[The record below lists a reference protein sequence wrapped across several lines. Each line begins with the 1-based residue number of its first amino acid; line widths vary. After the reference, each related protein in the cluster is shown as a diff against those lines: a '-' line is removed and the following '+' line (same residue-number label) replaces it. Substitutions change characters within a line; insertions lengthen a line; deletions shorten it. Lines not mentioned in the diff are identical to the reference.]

1 MAYNRSKKG
10 YNLDPSF
17 LARGGPKTGLR
28 APDFGVSRNEIW
40 SPVGSSFFFARKRS
54 IKAPETATTTGAIL
68 IKVIRYTRFR
78 YVRPRTG
85 GSCHMSTSV
94 VIEPINSFR
103 LDRSNCADLR
113 NDAAQKQAP
122 LPILINVAR
131 VKAMFTQTDARNQT
145 DGTYSHINAPGL
157 QQVRSICA
165 ELQSHVHNP
174 FYQPEVLGPTNLLC
188 TCDLMA
194 GKTPHTP
201 KLVK

>member
-1 MAYNRSKKG
+1 MRYG
-10 YNLDPSF
+10 HPWDPFF
-17 LARGGPKTGLR
+17 LAR
-28 APDFGVSRNEIW
+28 E
-40 SPVGSSFFFARKRS
+40 RS
-54 IKAPETATTTGAIL
+54 IKAPETATTTEAIL

-78 YVRPRTG
+78 YVRPRKW
-85 GSCHMSTSV
+85 GSCHMNTSV

-122 LPILINVAR
+122 LPVLINVAR